1 MQGIQPQE
9 IKLSSKNILSM
20 SNRGVSISIPEL
32 NIKRLF
38 IPSEYVVIDEI
49 SKSCSILIGEKWNYY
64 AEPLPENDD
73 NSNKKL
79 PYQKFTGRSLI
90 SSLKET
96 PELLDVFL
104 KPKFD
109 QLHYQSRKRY
119 TNQLVEAL
127 NTIREEKIVSASQL
141 EQRLNEIVEQKN
153 QTKEKIAEIDGKIKN
168 YNNVAKLLVTYEKY
182 LPIMNE
188 IERVTMLQKIKL
200 EQKYKEEVRQ
210 FKFAEQILLASDNLR
225 PDLTKEKIVSM
236 AKNQEKQRK
245 RLIEGYKHYENKLNR
260 LIDVQ
265 EILQEL
271 ERNGL
276 FDLRGYRV
284 IDREEKLTDK
294 IEKYEKEVEET
305 QQKNAKEKRKEHEI

>member
-1 MQGIQPQE
+1 M
-9 IKLSSKNILSM
+9 
-20 SNRGVSISIPEL
+20 EL
-32 NIKRLF
+32 LCRNT
-38 IPSEYVVIDEI
+38 
-49 SKSCSILIGEKWNYY
+49 
-64 AEPLPENDD
+64 PENDD

-153 QTKEKIAEIDGKIKN
+153 QAKEKIAEIDGKIKN

-188 IERVTMLQKIKL
+188 IERATMLQKMKL

-210 FKFAEQILLASDNLR
+210 FKFAEKKLLASDNLR
-225 PDLTKEKIVSM
+225 PDLTKEKIISV

-271 ERNGL
+271 DRNGL
-276 FDLRGYRV
+276 FDLSGYRL

>member
-1 MQGIQPQE
+1 
-9 IKLSSKNILSM
+9 
-20 SNRGVSISIPEL
+20 
-32 NIKRLF
+32 
-38 IPSEYVVIDEI
+38 
-49 SKSCSILIGEKWNYY
+49 
-64 AEPLPENDD
+64 
-73 NSNKKL
+73 L

-153 QTKEKIAEIDGKIKN
+153 QAKEKIAEIDGKIKN

-188 IERVTMLQKIKL
+188 IERATMLQKIKL

-210 FKFAEQILLASDNLR
+210 FKFAEKKLLASDNLR
-225 PDLTKEKIVSM
+225 PDLTK
-236 AKNQEKQRK
+236 
-245 RLIEGYKHYENKLNR
+245 
-260 LIDVQ
+260 
-265 EILQEL
+265 
-271 ERNGL
+271 
-276 FDLRGYRV
+276 
-284 IDREEKLTDK
+284 
-294 IEKYEKEVEET
+294 
-305 QQKNAKEKRKEHEI
+305 